1 MIITFVLIFLI
12 ITYIW
17 ILWDIILSG
26 WENVDIDMTAEE
38 LESDLINGLH
48 LYGRDE

>member
-1 MIITFVLIFLI
+1 MIITISLSILTLVYL
-12 ITYIW
+12 W

-26 WENVDIDMTAEE
+26 WENVDIDITAEE

-48 LYGRDE
+48 LYGRDD

>member
-1 MIITFVLIFLI
+1 MIITFVLVFLTI
-12 ITYIW
+12 AYLW

-26 WENVDIDMTAEE
+26 WENVDIDITAEE

-48 LYGRDE
+48 LFGRDE